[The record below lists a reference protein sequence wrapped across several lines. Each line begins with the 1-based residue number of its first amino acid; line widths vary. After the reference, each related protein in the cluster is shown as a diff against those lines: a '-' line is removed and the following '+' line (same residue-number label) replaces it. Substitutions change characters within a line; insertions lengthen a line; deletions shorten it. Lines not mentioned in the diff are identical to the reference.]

1 MRDVIDRLQEGAYK
15 VSEQA
20 QRLVRAEIALAQ
32 AEVKAKA
39 KQAAPGVA
47 LLVLAGALG
56 FLSLFA
62 IMIAIIW
69 GIASVV
75 PLWAAALITAA
86 IFLVVAGLFVV
97 VGKSI
102 LAKVG
107 APVPETAIGIAQDTP
122 ARLAGKSTDA
132 VTEELR

>member
-1 MRDVIDRLQEGAYK
+1 MRDVIDRLQEGAFK

-39 KQAAPGVA
+39 KKAAPGVG
-47 LLVLAGALG
+47 LIVLAGALA

-86 IFLVVAGLFVV
+86 IFLVVAIIFVL

-102 LAKVG
+102 LSKVG
-107 APVPETAIGIAQDTP
+107 PPVPDEALEIAKDTRANLTGKKHGNGQGI
-122 ARLAGKSTDA
+122 
-132 VTEELR
+132 

>member
-1 MRDVIDRLQEGAYK
+1 MRDVIDRLQEGAFK

-39 KQAAPGVA
+39 KQAAPGVG

-86 IFLVVAGLFVV
+86 IFLVVAGLFAV

-107 APVPETAIGIAQDTP
+107 PPVPDTAIGIASDTP
-122 ARLAGKSTDA
+122 ARLAGKATDA

>member
-39 KQAAPGVA
+39 KQAAPGVG

-69 GIASVV
+69 GIASAV

-86 IFLVVAGLFVV
+86 IFLVVAALFAV

-102 LAKVG
+102 LQKVG

-122 ARLAGKSTDA
+122 ARLAGKATDA